1 MNTTTKE
8 KAPKLRIAV
17 PTEKVRDEFQRRLGK
32 SAADSFD
39 IFVLSHHDDD
49 HGAVLRAVL
58 GSTSALPEFMLI
70 MTTDFDRLI
79 GEALD
84 DAEDH
89 AAAEAHTRAA
99 GEERVPI
106 EVVDRL
112 LAGESPIRVW
122 REFRKMTLDQLGA
135 AAGLSKGYLSD
146 LENGKRAGPV
156 ETLQALARAL
166 RVSLDELAPAKN

>member
-8 KAPKLRIAV
+8 KAFPKPTLAIVSDAVDEGMRGLRDALEQAERIKLLKI
-17 PTEKVRDEFQRRLGK
+17 P
-32 SAADSFD
+32 
-39 IFVLSHHDDD
+39 H
-49 HGAVLRAVL
+49 HGADADFVVLTRAVYE
-58 GSTSALPEFMLI
+58 SLI
-70 MTTDFDRLI
+70 D
-79 GEALD
+79 A
-84 DAEDH
+84 AEDR
-89 AAAEAHTRAA
+89 AATEAHTRAA

>member
-1 MNTTTKE
+1 M
-8 KAPKLRIAV
+8 V
-17 PTEKVRDEFQRRLGK
+17 
-32 SAADSFD
+32 
-39 IFVLSHHDDD
+39 
-49 HGAVLRAVL
+49 
-58 GSTSALPEFMLI
+58 I
-70 MTTDFDRLI
+70 MTTDFDRLV
-79 GEALD
+79 E
-84 DAEDH
+84 DAEDR
-89 AAAEAHTRAA
+89 AATEGHTSVA
-99 GEERVPI
+99 GEERVPL

-156 ETLQALARAL
+156 ETLQVLARAL